1 MQINNLEDVNLAL
14 KKVAELSVKIEKI

>member
-14 KKVAELSVKIEKI
+14 KKVAELSVKIEK